1 MSFVWHDIRPPVIQ
15 ETPASR
21 SVSPSSKGI
30 SDPLGAA
37 HVAVQ
42 LHAKLRL
49 LGLRLTVGNDLAALN
64 NFSLRLRGKPI
75 SPYFDPAVAGLPPE
89 RAFWMTLENASG
101 KPVGMQAFRLDC
113 VENSLAEW
121 AQVYTIAL
129 YMRRQ
134 ELVVPAEGT
143 MPPTSIAGRISGR
156 LVYQGDL
163 YLENGSA
170 RNRNNIEL
178 FGKLGLVLT
187 YLKWQPDA
195 VWGLMAHRMATKGT
209 STRMGFAYIERG
221 VLRWQTTSDGIDP
234 VEWIAISER
243 PALEQLI
250 EQELLTRP

>member
-1 MSFVWHDIRPPVIQ
+1 MSFVWHDIRPPVNQ

-21 SVSPSSKGI
+21 ATSSGKGLH
-30 SDPLGAA
+30 DPLGAA

-42 LHAKLRL
+42 LHAKLRS
-49 LGLRLTVGNDLAALN
+49 LGLKLTVGSDLAALN
-64 NFSLRLRGKPI
+64 SFSLQLRSKAL
-75 SPYFDPAVAGLPPE
+75 SPYFDPAIAGLPAE
-89 RAFWMTLENASG
+89 RAFWMTLQSESG
-101 KPVGMQAFRLDC
+101 KPVGLQAFRLDW
-113 VENSLAEW
+113 VESSLAEW

-134 ELVVPAEGT
+134 ELIVPAEGT
-143 MPPTSIAGRISGR
+143 MPRTSIAERIRGR

-163 YLENGSA
+163 YLDPGLA

-178 FGKLGLVLT
+178 FGKLGLILT

-221 VLRWQTTSDGIDP
+221 VLRWQTTSEGIDP

-243 PALEQLI
+243 SALEQMI
-250 EQELLTRP
+250 EQELLTQP

>member
-1 MSFVWHDIRPPVIQ
+1 MSFVWNNIRR
-15 ETPASR
+15 PAHQDFPADKATLSG
-21 SVSPSSKGI
+21 KGMG
-30 SDPLGAA
+30 DPLGAA
-37 HVAVQ
+37 HVAVE
-42 LHAKLRL
+42 LHAKLRA
-49 LGLRLTVGNDLAALN
+49 LGLRLTVGSDLAAFN
-64 NFSLRLRGKPI
+64 NFSLQLRGKPV
-75 SPYFDPAVAGLPPE
+75 SPYFDPAIAGLRPE

-101 KPVGMQAFRLDC
+101 KPIGMQAFRLDH
-113 VENSLAEW
+113 VDSSLAEW

-134 ELVVPAEGT
+134 ELIVPAEGT
-143 MPPTSIAGRISGR
+143 MPRNSVAERVRGR

-170 RNRNNIEL
+170 RTRQAIEN

-195 VWGLMAHRMATKGT
+195 VWGLMAHRMATTGT

-221 VLRWQTTSDGIDP
+221 VLRWQVTSDGIDP
-234 VEWIAISER
+234 IEWIAISER

-250 EQELLTRP
+250 EQELLTQP

>member
-1 MSFVWHDIRPPVIQ
+1 MSFVWHDIRPPVNQDIPSNRAVQ
-15 ETPASR
+15 
-21 SVSPSSKGI
+21 SSKGI
-30 SDPLGAA
+30 NDPVGAA

-42 LHAKLRL
+42 LHAKLRA
-49 LGLRLTVGNDLAALN
+49 LGLQLTAGSDLAALN
-64 NFSLRLRGKPI
+64 NFSLQLRGKPV
-75 SPYFDPAVAGLPPE
+75 SPYFDPIIAGLPPE
-89 RAFWMTLENASG
+89 RAFWMTLQNDCG

-113 VENSLAEW
+113 VESSLAEW

-143 MPPTSIAGRISGR
+143 MPRTSIAERIRGR

-163 YLENGSA
+163 YLEPGSA

-221 VLRWQTTSDGIDP
+221 VLRWQTASEGIDP

-250 EQELLTRP
+250 EQELLTQP